1 MFEKATAAFRRVLVQ
16 DHDNIEALLATAKVV
31 HNFLAMRLTQALRL
45 TMGCSMAFVQVKVE
59 TYFRTHIAALKKS
72 LLLKAGKAYFEAV
85 SLLWHRSKKVPLI
98 IDANRRACGS
108 NSVPWNAATL
118 ALEMAV
124 GYSKKRASC
133 HHVRHRP
140 PTGETL
146 VLPP

>member
-1 MFEKATAAFRRVLVQ
+1 MFERATAAFRRVLVQ

-31 HNFLAMRLTQALRL
+31 HNLLAMGLTQALRL
-45 TMGCSMAFVQVKVE
+45 AVAQLAAQWVFVQVKVE

-108 NSVPWNAATL
+108 NSVPRNAATL

-124 GYSKKRASC
+124 GYS
-133 HHVRHRP
+133 
-140 PTGETL
+140 
-146 VLPP
+146 